1 MPALRHLLVIAL
13 IALGTAW
20 PLPRA
25 AAADT
30 AATPSGNA
38 ATATQDQNR
47 YRVEMVFFTFNS
59 SDNFNQEEWR
69 QGLPQPDLAHALDL
83 FGGQSSPGFKV
94 LPPSAYEL
102 DAAAK
107 RLQASGRY
115 TVIGHVAW
123 EQPGLDIKQAI
134 PVVITGGADYGPL
147 YPQLMQPRFIMR
159 AGQAVEI
166 PAPQHLYQ
174 LYGTVKVVLS
184 RYLHLYTDLVL
195 RVPTQPQD
203 IPVQTQAGQAGLTA
217 PAAPGQTSPT
227 DQNAPLA
234 SNATAANP
242 AGQPVNVQTRQ
253 VEDVPVIADPQHAQ
267 PAPGGTLTEVHIIE
281 HRRTRSRQLNYV
293 DHPMLGILFEI
304 WPIGNSR

>member
-1 MPALRHLLVIAL
+1 MPALRSFLVISL
-13 IALGTAW
+13 IVLGAFW
-20 PLPRA
+20 PLSRA

-30 AATPSGNA
+30 TANTPAAAP
-38 ATATQDQNR
+38 QDQNR
-47 YRVEMVFFTFNS
+47 YRIEMVFFTFNS
-59 SDNFNQEEWR
+59 SVNFSQEQWR
-69 QGLPQPDLAHALDL
+69 QGLPQPDLAHALEL
-83 FGGQSSPGFKV
+83 FGGQTAPGFKV

-123 EQPGLDIKQAI
+123 EQPGLDIKQAV
-134 PVVITGGADYGPL
+134 PVIITGGADYGPL

-159 AGQAVEI
+159 AGQAVEV
-166 PAPQHLYQ
+166 PAPKHLYQ
-174 LYGTVKVVLS
+174 LYGTVKIVLS

-195 RVPTQPQD
+195 RVPTKPQEV
-203 IPVQTQAGQAGLTA
+203 PA
-217 PAAPGQTSPT
+217 PATPAQSAQTISPT
-227 DQNAPLA
+227 AGSQANQTPGLA
-234 SNATAANP
+234 SSTTSSP
-242 AGQPVNVQTRQ
+242 AQSTSDQAMQTKL
-253 VEDVPVIADPQHAQ
+253 VEDVPVIASPQNAQ

-281 HRRTRSRQLNYV
+281 HRRTRSKQLNYV

>member
-1 MPALRHLLVIAL
+1 MPALRHVLWIAL
-13 IALGTAW
+13 IALGTVW
-20 PLPRA
+20 PLTRAEAADATANTATAGTA
-25 AAADT
+25 AAQA
-30 AATPSGNA
+30 
-38 ATATQDQNR
+38 QNR

-59 SDNFNQEEWR
+59 PANFTQEQWR

-83 FGGQSSPGFKV
+83 FGGHTAPGFKV

-102 DAAAK
+102 DSAAK

-123 EQPGLDIKQAI
+123 EQPGLDIKQAV

-159 AGQAVEI
+159 AGQAVEV

-174 LYGTVKVVLS
+174 LYGTVKIVLS

-195 RVPTQPQD
+195 RVPTKPQE
-203 IPVQTQAGQAGLTA
+203 IPA
-217 PAAPGQTSPT
+217 PATSTQTDQTSPVAGSQP
-227 DQNAPLA
+227 DQNPTLA
-234 SNATAANP
+234 SNATSAPGPATGNP
-242 AGQPVNVQTRQ
+242 AMQTKL
-253 VEDVPVIADPQHAQ
+253 VEDVPVIANPQNAQ

-281 HRRTRSRQLNYV
+281 HRRTRSKQLNYV

>member
-13 IALGTAW
+13 VTLGTGW
-20 PLPRA
+20 PSAEA
-25 AAADT
+25 AAADNT
-30 AATPSGNA
+30 
-38 ATATQDQNR
+38 ATAPAAAPQVQNR

-59 SDNFNQEEWR
+59 AGNFKQEEWR
-69 QGLPQPDLAHALDL
+69 QGLPQPDLGHALDL
-83 FGGQSSPGFKV
+83 FGGQSAPGFKA

-107 RLQASGRY
+107 RLQANGRY

-123 EQPGLDIKQAI
+123 EQPGLDIKQAVPI
-134 PVVITGGADYGPL
+134 VITGGSDYGPL

-174 LYGTVKVVLS
+174 LYGTVKIVLS

-195 RVPTQPQD
+195 RVPTKAQD
-203 IPVQTQAGQAGLTA
+203 IPVQTQPDQAGQMAQGASDQTSQ
-217 PAAPGQTSPT
+217 PGQSA
-227 DQNAPLA
+227 QLA
-234 SNATAANP
+234 SNTTAANP
-242 AGQPVNVQTRQ
+242 AGQPVNAQTTQ
-253 VEDVPVIADPQHAQ
+253 TQLVEDVPVIADPQHAQ

>member
-1 MPALRHLLVIAL
+1 MPALRPLLFIAL
-13 IALGTAW
+13 IAFGTVW
-20 PLPRA
+20 PLSQ

-30 AATPSGNA
+30 TANTKGAAASPPV
-38 ATATQDQNR
+38 QNR
-47 YRVEMVFFTFNS
+47 YRIEMVFFTFNS
-59 SDNFNQEEWR
+59 KGNFNQEEWR
-69 QGLPQPDLAHALDL
+69 QGLPQPDLTHALDL
-83 FGGQSSPGFKV
+83 FGGKSAHGFRV

-123 EQPGLDIKQAI
+123 EQPGLDIKQAV
-134 PVVITGGADYGPL
+134 PVVITAGTDYGPL
-147 YPQLMQPRFIMR
+147 YPQLMQPRFMMR
-159 AGQAVEI
+159 AGQAVEV

-174 LYGTVKVVLS
+174 LSGTVKIVLS

-195 RVPTQPQD
+195 RVPTRPQE
-203 IPVQTQAGQAGLTA
+203 PAA
-217 PAAPGQTSPT
+217 PAAPAQADQQTAAVAAAGQPS
-227 DQNAPLA
+227 QNAALA
-234 SNATAANP
+234 SNSTMSPAQAAANQ
-242 AGQPVNVQTRQ
+242 AMQTKL
-253 VEDVPVIADPQHAQ
+253 VEDVPVIADPKNAQ

-281 HRRTRSRQLNYV
+281 HRRTRSRLLNYV

>member
-20 PLPRA
+20 PLTRA
-25 AAADT
+25 VAADT
-30 AATPSGNA
+30 AATPNGNA
-38 ATATQDQNR
+38 ATAAQDQNR

-234 SNATAANP
+234 SNTTAANP

>member
-20 PLPRA
+20 PISQA
-25 AAADT
+25 AAADA
-30 AATPSGNA
+30 AATTTT
-38 ATATQDQNR
+38 TAPPVQNR

-59 SDNFNQEEWR
+59 SGNFNQEEWR

-83 FGGQSSPGFKV
+83 FGGQTALGFKV
-94 LPPSAYEL
+94 LPSSAYEL

-123 EQPGLDIKQAI
+123 EQPGLDIKQAV

-159 AGQAVEI
+159 AGQAVEV

-174 LYGTVKVVLS
+174 LYGTVKIVLS

-195 RVPTQPQD
+195 RVPTKPQD
-203 IPVQTQAGQAGLTA
+203 IPAS
-217 PAAPGQTSPT
+217 AASAQT
-227 DQNAPLA
+227 DQTTPVTGSQPDQNPALA
-234 SNATAANP
+234 SNATTSP
-242 AGQPVNVQTRQ
+242 APATSDQAMQTKL
-253 VEDVPVIADPQHAQ
+253 VEDVPVIANPQNAQ

-281 HRRTRSRQLNYV
+281 HRRTRSKQLNYV